1 MLQPRGTAGGAGR
14 GSAPSDGGTG
24 GEEGLLRNREEAGRG
39 GRRER
44 EMDERDTGRGRETH
58 NGRGRGRGLDKEK
71 LAITVGLSYNP
82 VVLCRHH
89 RRLVLRPGGDT

>member
-1 MLQPRGTAGGAGR
+1 
-14 GSAPSDGGTG
+14 
-24 GEEGLLRNREEAGRG
+24 
-39 GRRER
+39 
-44 EMDERDTGRGRETH
+44 MDEGDTGRGRETR